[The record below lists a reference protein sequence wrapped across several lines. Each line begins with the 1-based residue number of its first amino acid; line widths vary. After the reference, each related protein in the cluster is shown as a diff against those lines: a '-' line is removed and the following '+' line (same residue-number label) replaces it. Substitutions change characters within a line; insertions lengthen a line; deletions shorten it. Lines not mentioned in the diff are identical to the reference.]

1 MASLLE
7 FSWIRDYST
16 LKDALKDTLG
26 CSGQHIKRYFS
37 SKEQDRPIKARL
49 AYRLPLSFLNHME
62 INPGY
67 TGPEIKIISETENY
81 LVLHKPAGVHCHP
94 LSYDDKDTL
103 LNFLVTVGKW
113 EPLFVN
119 RSQYDRGLLYRLD
132 HETSGVIVLAKNDRF
147 HKLMRENFGS
157 EVKKKFYWAIVE
169 GDFDKEGRHS
179 HFFKAT
185 GQKGVK
191 QKVLNFQED
200 SSFEGTL
207 SVLKI
212 SMSKEKSLVL
222 VNLKTGLRHQ
232 IRAQLSHLGF
242 PILGDELYGGKK
254 AERLYLHA
262 FRYEFFDVVEDPEAD
277 LFQIFFDLNSAL
289 QMSHDVLGRF

>member
-1 MASLLE
+1 MAALLE
-7 FSWIRDYST
+7 FSWLRDYPT
-16 LKDALKDTLG
+16 LKDALKETLG

-37 SKEQDRPIKARL
+37 SKEQDQQIKAKL
-49 AYRLPLSFLNHME
+49 IYKLPLSFVNHME
-62 INPGY
+62 INPVY
-67 TGPEIKIISETENY
+67 QGPDITIISETENY

-103 LNFLVTVGKW
+103 LNFLVTTGKW
-113 EPLFVN
+113 EPLLVN

-132 HETSGVIVLAKNDRF
+132 HETSGVMVLAKTERF
-147 HKLMRENFGS
+147 HKTMRENFGS

-169 GDFDKEGRHS
+169 GDFDKEGRHT
-179 HFFKAT
+179 HYFKAT
-185 GQKGVK
+185 GAKGVK
-191 QKVLNFQED
+191 QKVLDFDEEA
-200 SSFEGTL
+200 SFEGTL

-212 SMSKEKSLVL
+212 TTNQNKSLLL

-232 IRAQLSHLGF
+232 IRAQLAHLGF

-262 FRYEFFDVVEDPEAD
+262 LRYEFFDVVEDPQAD
-277 LFQIFFDLNSAL
+277 LFHLFFDLNGAL